1 MNPAFLAL
9 ANLCLFTR
17 LLCLFRDDVA
27 EARIWRIKALVE
39 VGGASLLFSVG
50 PEWFAVVATLV
61 VFNVLGYRTERRS
74 RRKDLMRLFLGAAEL
89 AMLSLWLAPRFGLAV
104 CPAFVALSAKLGHWT
119 ALAPLLDLLGSPR
132 FQLVLFGLLLSANE
146 ANLVIRALFDWLDLK
161 PRATSVTGMGVVDVG
176 EFNRGRIIGILERV
190 LLYSFVL
197 QMQYGAIGFVL
208 AAKAFTRFKAL
219 DDRPF
224 AEYVLIG
231 TLLSASLA
239 LLNGGLVRWLL
250 GQP

>member
-27 EARIWRIKALVE
+27 DAKVWRIKTLVE
-39 VGGASLLFSVG
+39 VGAASVLFPIGTV
-50 PEWFAVVATLV
+50 WFAVILTLV
-61 VFNVLGYRTERRS
+61 GFNLFGYRAERRS
-74 RRKDLMRLFLGAAEL
+74 RRKDLARLFLGAAEL
-89 AMLSLWLAPRFGLAV
+89 AVLSVWLSPRLGLEL
-104 CPAFVALSAKLGHWT
+104 CPQFLTTVARVGHWT
-119 ALAPLLDLLGSPR
+119 ALSPFLDLLGGPR

-146 ANLVIRALFDWLDLK
+146 ANLLIRAMFDWLDLK
-161 PRATSVTGMGVVDVG
+161 PRAASAGGPGVLDVG

-197 QMQYGAIGFVL
+197 QAQYGAIGFIL

-231 TLLSASLA
+231 TLLSACLA
-239 LLNGGLVRWLL
+239 LGNGGMVRWLL
-250 GQP
+250 GQ